1 MWRGRRFV
9 LPDSSNDGG
18 GGLQLPGGK
27 RSEAGLVRG
36 VQVCSSEGFVA
47 VCGLIL
53 AVSSVD
59 EALTH

>member
-1 MWRGRRFV
+1 M
-9 LPDSSNDGG
+9 
-18 GGLQLPGGK
+18 GGLQLPGGQ

-59 EALTH
+59 EALTLSTMHNPSVC